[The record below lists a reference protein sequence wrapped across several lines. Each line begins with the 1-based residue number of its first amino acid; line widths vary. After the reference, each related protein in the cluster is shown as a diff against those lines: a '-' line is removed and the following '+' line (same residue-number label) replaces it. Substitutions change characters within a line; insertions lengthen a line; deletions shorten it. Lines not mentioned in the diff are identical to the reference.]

1 MGTRLFVLLFVI
13 PLAET
18 WLLIK
23 VGGVIGAVP
32 TIALVV
38 LTAIVGTAV
47 ARRQGLSTIR
57 RIQLAQAEG
66 RLPAAEMVE
75 GVLLLLA
82 GVLLMTPGFFT
93 DAIGFSML
101 CPKLRGRLAERT
113 VGSLAT
119 ARPDLDQPVIIEGDY
134 ERQRPPR

>member
-1 MGTRLFVLLFVI
+1 MGTRLLILLFVI

-18 WLLIK
+18 WFLIK

-38 LTAIVGTAV
+38 LTAVVGTTV

-57 RIQLAQAEG
+57 RIQLAQMEG
-66 RLPAAEMVE
+66 RLPASEMVE

-101 CPKLRGRLAERT
+101 FPQLRARLAQKT

-119 ARPDLDQPVIIEGDY
+119 ARPDLKQPVVIEGDF
-134 ERQRPPR
+134 ERKS

>member
-66 RLPAAEMVE
+66 RLPATERVE

-101 CPKLRGRLAERT
+101 FPKLRGRLAERT

>member
-1 MGTRLFVLLFVI
+1 MGTRLLILLFVI

-18 WLLIK
+18 WFLIK

-38 LTAIVGTAV
+38 LTAVVGTTV

-57 RIQLAQAEG
+57 RIQLAQMEG
-66 RLPAAEMVE
+66 RLPASEMVE

-101 CPKLRGRLAERT
+101 FPQLRARLAQKT

-119 ARPDLDQPVIIEGDY
+119 ARPDLKQPVVIEGDY
-134 ERQRPPR
+134 ERKS

>member
-1 MGTRLFVLLFVI
+1 MGRLFVLLFAI
-13 PLAET
+13 PLLET
-18 WLLIK
+18 WVLIK
-23 VGGVIGAVP
+23 VGGVVGAIP

-38 LTAIVGTAV
+38 LTAVVGTTV
-47 ARRQGLSTIR
+47 ARKQGMSTIR

-66 RLPAAEMVE
+66 RLPATEMIE

-101 CPKLRGRLAERT
+101 FPGLRQRLAQR
-113 VGSLAT
+113 SLETIAT
-119 ARPDLDQPVIIEGDY
+119 ARPDLENPVVLEGEY
-134 ERQRPPR
+134 ERKP